1 LESFGKKSGYWTGWN
16 YRIYFGSLFLAIL
29 TCYIIINIWASILY
43 CKAKRSSSHLIKLCV
58 AADKPLINMDQR
70 QWSPPCNLQ
79 SQDKSLYLR
88 ISKSLS
94 HDFKV
99 SISGFNLLRS
109 SSSTA
114 CLRFRSNKSL
124 SLDFIFS
131 DLRLPPP
138 VSDSDLISYKQ
149 VSISGFHLLR
159 SSSSTACSRSRS
171 HFIQLVLS
179 RQSSYCTSFPQ
190 SIFGPLTFKSLFAS
204 SLTLWSLWYDRH
216 GVVLTAIKPKIRK
229 GSSRLPALLH
239 FSFTFTFLFFIV
251 D

>member
-1 LESFGKKSGYWTGWN
+1 M
-16 YRIYFGSLFLAIL
+16 AIL

-99 SISGFNLLRS
+99 SISGFN
-109 SSSTA
+109 
-114 CLRFRSNKSL
+114 
-124 SLDFIFS
+124 
-131 DLRLPPP
+131 
-138 VSDSDLISYKQ
+138 
-149 VSISGFHLLR
+149 LLR